1 MKTTKKIFDFNKD
14 QQKGILLFLF
24 LVLGLQAIY
33 FYISFKDNFV
43 EDEPEKID
51 WLANQSWIDSL
62 KAIEKP
68 TYQMYPFNPNFITDF
83 KGYQL
88 GMSVE
93 EIDRLHEFRKE
104 NKYVNSAREFQE
116 VTGVSDSLLDEI
128 SIYFKFP
135 EWVNNP
141 KKPVYQKFEKH
152 VENIVIKDLNLAT
165 QEDLMAV
172 RGIGPAFSERI
183 LKYRT
188 SLGAFVS
195 FEQLSEVY
203 GLSEEVI
210 NEMRKYFVISDV
222 SNIRKIKINE
232 LSMKDLGTFPYFRYP
247 VSKEI
252 VTYRS
257 MNGEI
262 QNNEDLAE
270 IKGFPFEKI
279 EIIALYLEF

>member
-1 MKTTKKIFDFNKD
+1 MKTTKKFFDFNKD

-165 QEDLMAV
+165 QEDLMAI

>member
-1 MKTTKKIFDFNKD
+1 MENIKQFFAFNKN
-14 QQKGILLFLF
+14 QRKGLLVFFVLILLFQ
-24 LVLGLQAIY
+24 GIY
-33 FYISFKDNFV
+33 FYVSFKDNFI
-43 EDEPEKID
+43 EESPEKTE
-51 WLANQSWIDSL
+51 WLANQTWIDSL

-93 EIDRLHEFRKE
+93 EIDRLHKFRKE

-128 SIYFKFP
+128 STYFKFP

-141 KKPVYQKFEKH
+141 KKTTYQKFEKH

>member
-1 MKTTKKIFDFNKD
+1 MKTTKKFFDLNKD
-14 QQKGILLFLF
+14 QQKGIILFLF

-51 WLANQSWIDSL
+51 WLTNQSWIDSL

>member
-1 MKTTKKIFDFNKD
+1 MKTTKKFFDFNKD

-24 LVLGLQAIY
+24 LVIGLQAIY

-152 VENIVIKDLNLAT
+152 VENIAIKDLNLAT

>member
-1 MKTTKKIFDFNKD
+1 MKTTKKFFDFNKD

>member
-1 MKTTKKIFDFNKD
+1 MKTTKKFFDFNKD

-128 SIYFKFP
+128 SIYFKLP

>member
-1 MKTTKKIFDFNKD
+1 MKTTKKFFDFNKD

-128 SIYFKFP
+128 SIHFKFP

>member
-1 MKTTKKIFDFNKD
+1 MKTTKKFFDFNKD

-165 QEDLMAV
+165 QEDLMGV

>member
-1 MKTTKKIFDFNKD
+1 MKTTKKFFDFNKE